1 MADTKEQRFKIA
13 AEVYRATDGSRAA
26 VAKALKLSNPSATRI
41 IREARAAGYLHEW
54 EKREPGNAR
63 GPSGMRPPGAKP
75 RVSVVAGMVREETD
89 PVDRA
94 RDNDRKA
101 RIEREHR
108 DMARQLAAESDIR
121 DAVFKLGAAQI
132 AVPSWEIRPHSTP
145 GEIVPVLLTTDQHCG
160 ERVSL
165 DEMEGLNA
173 YDSEIFKARNRRMI
187 ERALAI
193 LDARKEHYPCFVYLF
208 GGDSI
213 SGDIHEELSQTND
226 LTSHASVVTVAE
238 ETIRNLEILLDRF
251 PKVVF
256 IGVPGNHG
264 RTTRKPTAKR
274 YADLNY
280 DTLVSLMVERHF
292 RSVNETRIE
301 FRYPKSGDAV
311 FSVYGRKMLLTH
323 GDRIGS
329 RGGTGFIGPAAT
341 ILRGAQKVFQQ
352 YAGVGV
358 QIDTIFHGHFHYR
371 MWLDGIV
378 SNSAMIGFNEFA
390 RAILRAR
397 FQLPSQTLAL
407 VHPKW
412 GVIDA
417 PPIFLEDPPPH
428 GYRLAVEAAA

>member
-1 MADTKEQRFKIA
+1 MNSPRSDERLRLA
-13 AEVYRATDGSRAA
+13 AEIYRATDGSRAA
-26 VAKALKLSNPSATRI
+26 VATGLKVSTATATRLI
-41 IREARAAGYLHEW
+41 AAAREAGHLHAW
-54 EKREPGNAR
+54 EKRPQGNAR
-63 GPSGMRPPGAKP
+63 GPSGMRPPGEKP
-75 RVSVVAGMVREETD
+75 RVVVTASMIREVD
-89 PVDRA
+89 PVDRT
-94 RDNDRKA
+94 RDADRKA

-108 DMARQLAAESDIR
+108 DMARQLAAEADVR
-121 DAVFKLGAAQI
+121 EAVFKLGAAQI
-132 AVPSWEIRPHSTP
+132 AVPSWEIRPHADP
-145 GEIVPVLLTTDQHCG
+145 GEVIPILLTTDQHCG
-160 ERVSL
+160 EVVNR

-173 YDSEIFKARNRRMI
+173 YDVATFKARNRRMI

-193 LDARKEHYPCFVYLF
+193 LDARRESYPCFVYLF

-238 ETIRNLEILLDRF
+238 ETIRNLEVLLNRF
-251 PKVVF
+251 PQVIY

-292 RSVNETRIE
+292 RSVGETRIE

-311 FSVYGRKMLLTH
+311 FSVYGRRMLLTH

-371 MWLDGIV
+371 MWLDGVI

-390 RAILRAR
+390 RAVLRAR
-397 FQLPSQTLAL
+397 FQLPSQTLAI

-417 PPIFLEDPPPH
+417 PPIFLEDPQPH
-428 GYRLAVEAAA
+428 DYRIAVEAT

>member
-1 MADTKEQRFKIA
+1 
-13 AEVYRATDGSRAA
+13 
-26 VAKALKLSNPSATRI
+26 
-41 IREARAAGYLHEW
+41 
-54 EKREPGNAR
+54 
-63 GPSGMRPPGAKP
+63 MRPPGEKP
-75 RVSVVAGMVREETD
+75 RVVVTASMIREVD
-89 PVDRA
+89 PVDRT
-94 RDNDRKA
+94 RDADRKA

-108 DMARQLAAESDIR
+108 DMARQLAAEADVR
-121 DAVFKLGAAQI
+121 EALVKLGAAQI
-132 AVPSWEIRPHSTP
+132 AGPSWEIRPHADP
-145 GEIVPVLLTTDQHCG
+145 GEVIPILLTTDQHCG
-160 ERVSL
+160 EVVNR

-173 YDSEIFKARNRRMI
+173 YDVATFKARNRRMI

-193 LDARKEHYPCFVYLF
+193 LDARRESYPCFVYLF

-238 ETIRNLEILLDRF
+238 ETIRNLEVLLNRF
-251 PKVVF
+251 PQVIY

-292 RSVNETRIE
+292 RSVGETRIE

-311 FSVYGRKMLLTH
+311 FSVYGRRMLLTH

-371 MWLDGIV
+371 MWLDGVI

-390 RAILRAR
+390 RAVLRAR
-397 FQLPSQTLAL
+397 FQLPSQTLAI

-417 PPIFLEDPPPH
+417 PPIFLEDPQPH
-428 GYRLAVEAAA
+428 DYRIAVEAA

>member
-1 MADTKEQRFKIA
+1 MTDAKADRLKIV

-26 VAKALKLSNPSATRI
+26 VAKALRMSSPSATRL
-41 IREARAAGYLHEW
+41 IREARAAGFLHEW
-54 EKREPGNAR
+54 ERREPGNAR
-63 GPSGMRPPGAKP
+63 GPSGMRPPNAKP
-75 RVSVVAGMVREETD
+75 RVSIVADMVREEDD

-94 RDNDRKA
+94 RDTDRRAK
-101 RIEREHR
+101 IEREHR
-108 DMARQLAAESDIR
+108 SMARQLAAESDIR
-121 DAVFKLGAAQI
+121 EAVFKLGEARI
-132 AVPSWEIRPHSTP
+132 AVPSWELRPHSAP

-160 ERVSL
+160 ERVDL
-165 DEMEGLNA
+165 IEMEGLNS
-173 YDSEIFKARNRRMI
+173 YDSEIFKIRNRRMI

-193 LDARKEHYPCFVYLF
+193 LDARKETYPCFVYLF

-292 RSVNETRIE
+292 RSINETRIE

-390 RAILRAR
+390 RAMLRAR

-417 PPIFLEDPPPH
+417 PPIFLEDPTSH
-428 GYRLAVEAAA
+428 EYRVAVEAAA